1 MCLSAYS
8 RQTLANERARIS
20 AVVVKITL
28 CTFKVQF
35 LDVNPVISHAFTSIL
50 QAADEKKSESFEIE
64 QTGQVNG
71 NLWVS
76 KIMIDDQLDKN
87 TSGK

>member
-1 MCLSAYS
+1 M
-8 RQTLANERARIS
+8 
-20 AVVVKITL
+20 
-28 CTFKVQF
+28 
-35 LDVNPVISHAFTSIL
+35 ISHAFTSIL